1 MSLAAPYLERRLQLE
16 ILNRKEAERLLEA
29 KSLELHKKN
38 IQLKDYS
45 KQLEEA
51 LKYLS
56 AIMASVPDVII
67 TCDSALVMENVSS
80 ACEDILGYTPQELR
94 GVHLSMIIPSF
105 SGETTSDEAPDNGH
119 AASTLTARTKTGD
132 TLEIELREKT
142 AWIKGRPFHVY
153 TIQDVTA
160 RNRALR
166 LNEQIS
172 QRLSES
178 RRLEAIGA
186 LGSGIAHEINTPIQF
201 IGDNIAFVK
210 NSLRDIYNSYK
221 LYDELRVQCAQDGQ
235 FPEAVSKI
243 DAFNTRINLP
253 FLVPEILSAMKETAE
268 GLTLVRDIVL
278 LMRDFAH
285 PGSGKPEEAEVNTIV
300 RNALTICRSRWKN
313 KAVVEA
319 ELADDLPKITCNPG
333 QIQQVLINLLI
344 NAIEAIEESRK
355 ADGRITISTAMK
367 DDKVC
372 IQMSDNGPGIP
383 PQLREKI
390 FDPFF
395 TTKVVG
401 KGTGQGLALAKD
413 IVVNHHH
420 GSLFLADVR
429 GVSTSF
435 VIELPAPSASASPG
449 SIVELRRGPQS

>member
-1 MSLAAPYLERRLQLE
+1 MSLAAPYLERRLARE
-16 ILNRKEAERLLEA
+16 ILNRKEAEKLLEA
-29 KSLELHKKN
+29 KSLELYNKN
-38 IQLKDYS
+38 IQLQDYS

-51 LKYLS
+51 LEYLS

-67 TCDSALVMENVSS
+67 TCDSDLVMENVSN
-80 ACEDILGYTPQELR
+80 ACEDILGYTSSELR
-94 GVHLSMIIPSF
+94 GMTLDRIIPSLAGMF
-105 SGETTSDEAPDNGH
+105 SSDPVPNDSDV
-119 AASTLTARTKTGD
+119 ASPLVALTKTGD
-132 TLEIELREKT
+132 AIEIELREKT

-160 RNRALR
+160 RNRALH
-166 LNEQIS
+166 LNKQIS
-172 QRLSES
+172 QRLNEA

-201 IGDNIAFVK
+201 IGDNVAFVK
-210 NSLRDIYNSYK
+210 NALRDIYNSYR
-221 LYDELRVQCAQDGQ
+221 LYDELRVKCKKSGNFLDD
-235 FPEAVSKI
+235 VRKI
-243 DAFNTRINLP
+243 DAFNNGINLP

-268 GLTLVRDIVL
+268 GLALVRDIVL

-285 PGSGKPEEAEVNTIV
+285 PGPGKAEEADINTII

-313 KAVVEA
+313 KAAIETA
-319 ELADDLPKITCNPG
+319 LAGDLPRINCHPG

-344 NAIEAIEESRK
+344 NAVEAVEELRK
-355 ADGRITISTAMK
+355 GDGKIRIATALK
-367 DDKVC
+367 DDKIC

-383 PQLREKI
+383 SHLREKI

-413 IVVNHHH
+413 IIVNHHQ
-420 GSLFLADVR
+420 GRLYLSEIPGF
-429 GVSTSF
+429 STSF
-435 VIELPAPSASASPG
+435 VIELPAAPASTG
-449 SIVELRRGPQS
+449 SIVELRRGPKS